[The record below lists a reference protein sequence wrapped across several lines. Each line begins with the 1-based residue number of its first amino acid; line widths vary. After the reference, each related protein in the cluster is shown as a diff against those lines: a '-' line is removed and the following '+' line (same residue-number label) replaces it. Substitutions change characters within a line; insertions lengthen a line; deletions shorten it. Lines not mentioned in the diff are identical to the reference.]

1 MRLSRQAGA
10 RHGDCQL
17 AATAW
22 LRAPCGKGDDHS
34 MTVTLDRNVEAFI
47 GAPRQLFI
55 DGQWTDAASG
65 ETFETPN
72 PATGETLARVAEG
85 GAEDIDRAVR
95 AARRAFEEGPWGRMT
110 PSERGRI
117 IWRIGDLILEH
128 TDELAQLE
136 SLDNGKPFAVAQAAD
151 IPMSADLFH
160 YMAGWATKIE
170 GNTINLSVG
179 YMPGANFHSYTLREP
194 VGVVG
199 QIIPWNF
206 PLLMA
211 AWKLAPALAAG
222 NCLVLKPAE
231 QTPLTALR
239 LAGLIAEAGLP
250 DGVVNVV
257 PGFGETAGAALAAH
271 HDVDKVAFTGSTE
284 VGKLIANAATGNLK
298 KVSLELGGKSP
309 NVVFDDADPGAIEGA
324 ANAIFFNHG
333 QCCSAGSR
341 LYVQRGRFDEVV
353 DGVAE
358 IAKSI
363 KLGSGLDPST
373 QMGPLVSDE
382 QLRRVTGYLDSGK
395 AEGATALAGGSR
407 HGTRGYFVEPT
418 VLTNTHA
425 GMTVVREEI
434 FGPVVVATSF
444 SDLDDVAAAANDTP
458 YGLAAGIWTKDI
470 SKAHALAKKIKA
482 GSVWINCYNVFDAAL
497 PFGGYKQSG
506 WGREMG
512 HEVLNNYTEVKAV
525 TTLL

>member
-1 MRLSRQAGA
+1 
-10 RHGDCQL
+10 
-17 AATAW
+17 
-22 LRAPCGKGDDHS
+22 
-34 MTVTLDRNVEAFI
+34 MTVTLDHNVEAFI
-47 GAPRQLFI
+47 GTPRQMFI
-55 DGQWTDAASG
+55 NGQWVDAASG
-65 ETFETPN
+65 KTFETPN

-85 GAEDIDRAVR
+85 DAEDINRAVR
-95 AARRAFEEGPWGRMT
+95 AARAAFDDGPWSRMT

-128 TDELAQLE
+128 VDELAQLE
-136 SLDNGKPFAVAQAAD
+136 SLDNGKPFLVAQAAD
-151 IPMSADLFH
+151 VPLAADLFH

-170 GNTINLSVG
+170 GNTINISVP

-194 VGVVG
+194 IGVVG

-211 AWKLAPALAAG
+211 AWKLGPALATG
-222 NCLVLKPAE
+222 CTVVLKPAE

-239 LAGLIAEAGLP
+239 LAELIAEAGVP

-257 PGFGETAGAALAAH
+257 PGYGETAGAALAAH
-271 HDVDKVAFTGSTE
+271 DDVDKVAFTGSTE
-284 VGKLIANAATGNLK
+284 VGKLIVQAATGNLK
-298 KVSLELGGKSP
+298 KLTLELGGKSP
-309 NVVFDDADPGAIEGA
+309 NIVFDDAEDSAIAGA

-333 QCCSAGSR
+333 QCCVAGSR
-341 LYVQRGRFDEVV
+341 LFVQESRYDEVV

-363 KLGSGLDPST
+363 KLGSGLDPTT

-382 QLRRVTGYLDSGK
+382 QFRRVTGFLESGK
-395 AEGATALAGGSR
+395 ADGATALTGGGR
-407 HGTRGYFVEPT
+407 FGERGYFVEPT
-418 VLTNTHA
+418 VLTNTRPD
-425 GMTVVREEI
+425 MKVVREEI
-434 FGPVVVATSF
+434 FGPVVVAEKF
-444 SDLDDVAAAANDTP
+444 SSLDEIATEANDTT
-458 YGLAAGIWTKDI
+458 YGLGAGIWTKDI
-470 SKAHALAKKIKA
+470 SKAHALAKKLRA
-482 GSVWINCYNVFDAAL
+482 GTVWINCYNVFDASL

>member
-1 MRLSRQAGA
+1 
-10 RHGDCQL
+10 
-17 AATAW
+17 
-22 LRAPCGKGDDHS
+22 
-34 MTVTLDRNVEAFI
+34 MTVTLDRNVESFI

-55 DGQWTDAASG
+55 DGQWVDAASG
-65 ETFETPN
+65 RMFETPN
-72 PATGETLARVAEG
+72 PATGEMLARVAEG
-85 GAEDIDRAVR
+85 DAEDVGRAVR

-151 IPMSADLFH
+151 VPLAADLFH

-170 GNTINLSVG
+170 GNSIDISVP

-194 VGVVG
+194 LGVVG

-211 AWKLAPALAAG
+211 AWKLGPALATG
-222 NCLVLKPAE
+222 NCVVLKPAE

-239 LAGLIAEAGLP
+239 LAGLIAEAGMP
-250 DGVVNVV
+250 AGVVNVI

-271 HDVDKVAFTGSTE
+271 NDVDKVAFTGSTA
-284 VGKLIANAATGNLK
+284 VGKLIVAAAAASNLK
-298 KVSLELGGKSP
+298 KLTLELGGKSP
-309 NVVFDDADPGAIEGA
+309 NIVFNDADSAAIEGA

-333 QCCSAGSR
+333 QCCVAGSR
-341 LYVQRGRFDEVV
+341 LYVQRDRFDEVV

-363 KLGSGLDPST
+363 KMGPGMEPGT

-382 QLRRVTGYLDSGK
+382 QLRLVTGYLESGE
-395 AEGATALAGGSR
+395 AEGATALAGGGR
-407 HGTRGYFVEPT
+407 YGDRGYFVEPT
-418 VLTNTHA
+418 VLTNTRPD
-425 GMTVVREEI
+425 MKVVREEI
-434 FGPVVVATSF
+434 FGPVLVASPF
-444 SDLDDVAAAANDTP
+444 SDLDQIAAVANDSEF
-458 YGLAAGIWTKDI
+458 GLGAGIWTKDI
-470 SKAHALAKKIKA
+470 SKAHALAKKLRA
-482 GSVWINCYNVFDAAL
+482 GTVWINCYNVFDAAL

-512 HEVLNNYTEVKAV
+512 HEALHAYTEVKAV
-525 TTLL
+525 TTQL